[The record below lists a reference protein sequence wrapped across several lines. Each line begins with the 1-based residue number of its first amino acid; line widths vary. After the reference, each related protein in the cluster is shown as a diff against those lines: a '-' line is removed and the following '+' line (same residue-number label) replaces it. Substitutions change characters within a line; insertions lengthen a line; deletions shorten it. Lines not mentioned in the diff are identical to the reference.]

1 MPVSEYE
8 GRQEYVKT
16 IDLPGI
22 ETVENKYQNE
32 EYEIEIEYPE
42 FTTLCPKT
50 KLPDFATI
58 KITYSPAKRLVELK
72 SFKLYLV
79 AFRDIG
85 FFHENFTNRILDDF
99 IKAAK
104 PKWAN
109 IEVKVNN
116 RGGIYTTVRRS
127 YRRD

>member
-1 MPVSEYE
+1 MSESEYE

-16 IDLPGI
+16 IDLPKI
-22 ETVENKYQNE
+22 ETVENKYPNE

-50 KLPDFATI
+50 KLPDFATV
-58 KITYSPAKRLVELK
+58 KIIYSPAKRLVELK
-72 SFKLYLV
+72 SLKLYFA
-79 AFRDIG
+79 AFRDMG

-99 IKAAK
+99 IEAAK
-104 PKWAN
+104 PKWAK

-127 YRRD
+127 YDR